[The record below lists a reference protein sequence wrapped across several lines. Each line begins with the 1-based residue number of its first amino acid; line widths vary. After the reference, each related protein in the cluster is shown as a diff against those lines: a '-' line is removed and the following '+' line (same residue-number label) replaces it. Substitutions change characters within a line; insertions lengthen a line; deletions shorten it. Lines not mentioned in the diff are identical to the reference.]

1 MIKRVFCGIN
11 VIMSCIIFKFFF
23 FKIFFFL
30 MWTVFKVYWLCY
42 SIVSVLFIFYFWPW
56 ACEILLPPQLG
67 MKPVHTHHRHHQ
79 PRPPLLTPTIGRQ
92 SFNHWTTREVRRFI
106 WKEVFKE
113 KKIMFFIKGTC
124 GHHLFIMLH
133 LTELSSISQ
142 VLDGM
147 LEHSETLFNFAIYPE
162 VL

>member
-1 MIKRVFCGIN
+1 MIKRVFCGFY

-23 FKIFFFL
+23 FFL
-30 MWTVFKVYWLCY
+30 MWTIFRVCWLCY
-42 SIVSVLFIFYFWPW
+42 SIVSVLFIFYFWLW

-67 MKPVHTHHRHHQ
+67 MKPVHTHHHHHQ
-79 PRPPLLTPTIGRQ
+79 PCPLLLNPTLEGKVLTTRPPGKSIGL
-92 SFNHWTTREVRRFI
+92 FERRFL
-106 WKEVFKE
+106 KK
-113 KKIMFFIKGTC
+113 KKIMFFIKGMC

-133 LTELSSISQ
+133 LIELSSISR